1 MENGLYT
8 VVEFDENDK
17 WFVLAERIING
28 SKYSY
33 LVRVNQNE
41 DDFID
46 EYQVVKS
53 YFDGNDEYMDVVNGD
68 ELKKVIP
75 VLIPEAKEYI
85 EHPEKLKQ
93 ILSKTA

>member
-1 MENGLYT
+1 MNNGLHT

-17 WFVLAERIING
+17 WFVLAEKVIDG

-53 YFDGNDEYMDVVNGD
+53 YFSNGDEYMDVVNGD
-68 ELKKVIP
+68 ELRKVIP
-75 VLIPEAKEYI
+75 LLVPEAKEYI
-85 EHPEKLKQ
+85 EHPEKLKE
-93 ILSKTA
+93 LLND

>member
-1 MENGLYT
+1 MNNGLHT

-17 WFVLAERIING
+17 WFVLAEKMIDG

-53 YFDGNDEYMDVVNGD
+53 YFSNGDEYMDVVNGD
-68 ELKKVIP
+68 ELRKVVP
-75 VLIPEAKEYI
+75 LLIPEAKEYI
-85 EHPEKLKQ
+85 QHPEKLKE
-93 ILSKTA
+93 LLND

>member
-1 MENGLYT
+1 MNNGLHT

-17 WFVLAERIING
+17 WFVLAEKVIDG

-33 LVRVNQNE
+33 LVRVNQSE

-53 YFDGNDEYMDVVNGD
+53 YFSNGDEYMDVVNGD
-68 ELKKVIP
+68 ELRKV
-75 VLIPEAKEYI
+75 VSLLIPEAKEYI
-85 EHPEKLKQ
+85 EHPEKLKE
-93 ILSKTA
+93 LLND